1 MPKPCRPANSG
12 PEDSPD
18 LADLAH
24 PSALPALRRESASGG
39 RLRRAATY
47 DAFGPRL
54 TVTLVRPCPTL
65 GRHARGCCG
74 HAVHPRCLR
83 QASAAAQHSSD
94 RGVGAPFYPR
104 PPTYFFRR
112 AVPIESRRVSVPVFL
127 SPGNWESSVF
137 NVWVAT
143 ILLQEQLQVP
153 AELVQ
158 YAGED
163 LDYYHYDQLGPLV
176 FSRPA
181 FNWPAIERGSL
192 NFSCAGYSS
201 RPSTPAEECTHG
213 MLEIWSSQEA
223 AKQDHIHRRGI
234 VEHGGILSGVARSGW
249 FTSICA
255 GP

>member
-1 MPKPCRPANSG
+1 M
-12 PEDSPD
+12 
-18 LADLAH
+18 
-24 PSALPALRRESASGG
+24 
-39 RLRRAATY
+39 
-47 DAFGPRL
+47 
-54 TVTLVRPCPTL
+54 
-65 GRHARGCCG
+65 
-74 HAVHPRCLR
+74 
-83 QASAAAQHSSD
+83 
-94 RGVGAPFYPR
+94 
-104 PPTYFFRR
+104 
-112 AVPIESRRVSVPVFL
+112 
-127 SPGNWESSVF
+127 
-137 NVWVAT
+137 WVAI

-192 NFSCAGYSS
+192 NFSCAGYPR
-201 RPSTPAEECTHG
+201 RPRKPAEECTHG

-223 AKQDHIHRRGI
+223 AKQDHIHRRGT

-249 FTSICA
+249 YTSIGA